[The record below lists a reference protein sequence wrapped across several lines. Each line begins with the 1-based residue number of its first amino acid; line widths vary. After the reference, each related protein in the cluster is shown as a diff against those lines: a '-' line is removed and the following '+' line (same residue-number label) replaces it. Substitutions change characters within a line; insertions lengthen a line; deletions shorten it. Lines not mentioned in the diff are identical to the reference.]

1 MARAAVKTRE
11 IETPT
16 DAFWPHQQES
26 VGFFTNRQCGFDN
39 SSPGTGKTAVQ
50 VRLYAQRAKPRGR
63 WLVVCPK
70 TLMVSAWGEDIER
83 FAPGLTVSFAYA
95 EQRKEAFEMA
105 TDVVVINIDGVKWLA
120 SKEGTK
126 YLKQFDHLTI
136 DEYTGF
142 KHATSQR
149 AKAMVKIRN
158 NFKYRYGMSG
168 TPNPNTVMEL
178 YNPALIIDNGARLGT
193 SYYRLRNVMQMPEQI
208 GPSPDHLKWTDKPGA
223 AQAVN
228 ELLGDITIRHVFQ
241 EVMTHVPANHKDVKR
256 FDLSP
261 KMRKIYDKMALEC
274 LVAFDEG
281 VVNAVHAASLR
292 TKLLQIACLSGNTPV
307 LCESGWRSLST
318 ITNERVWD
326 GKEWVQ
332 HDGLALKGIEQVIEC
347 FGVWMTPE
355 HLVLTTQGWQRGESC
370 ERFDRQPVRFPD
382 GYRTGRNDI
391 REHNAES
398 NVAMSVRLRDESG
411 TRKPISADETSL
423 SSTTLRMPARQQ
435 NTRDDQYPRFLQM
448 GRYVESLLKPNLQ
461 KLRKLWRAWN
471 NSVRTLA
478 QVVSS
483 ILGRHGIE
491 LQAGAF
497 IGAYQQQPRLQPGQL
512 PLGNCK
518 AASQQY
524 AQQYLDR
531 HPEGANDN
539 KASRRSLRDKTSNPA
554 RTTTP
559 LQLDGEVRFEPVY
572 DLVNCGPHHRFVV
585 KSKDGQ
591 ALIVHNSGAV
601 YDGGE
606 GSSYK
611 LVDTTRYELVVD
623 LIEEREHSVVFFNWK
638 HQRDYISAELTKRG
652 MTFALL
658 DGSVP
663 QRQRDAIVS
672 DYQAGKYKT
681 ILLHPRTGAHG
692 LTLTRGDTT
701 IFCSPIYEADLM
713 EQGLARIY
721 RGTQDKVTN
730 TIFIEAK
737 NTVEQLVYARLNT
750 KHAGMQ
756 DLLDQQ
762 AANSKK

>member
-26 VGFFTNRQCGFDN
+26 VGFFTNRQRGFDN

-193 SYYRLRNVMQMPEQI
+193 SYYRLRNVMQLPEQI

-292 TKLLQIACLSGNTPV
+292 TKLLQIA
-307 LCESGWRSLST
+307 
-318 ITNERVWD
+318 
-326 GKEWVQ
+326 
-332 HDGLALKGIEQVIEC
+332 
-347 FGVWMTPE
+347 
-355 HLVLTTQGWQRGESC
+355 
-370 ERFDRQPVRFPD
+370 
-382 GYRTGRNDI
+382 
-391 REHNAES
+391 
-398 NVAMSVRLRDESG
+398 
-411 TRKPISADETSL
+411 
-423 SSTTLRMPARQQ
+423 
-435 NTRDDQYPRFLQM
+435 
-448 GRYVESLLKPNLQ
+448 
-461 KLRKLWRAWN
+461 
-471 NSVRTLA
+471 
-478 QVVSS
+478 
-483 ILGRHGIE
+483 
-491 LQAGAF
+491 
-497 IGAYQQQPRLQPGQL
+497 
-512 PLGNCK
+512 
-518 AASQQY
+518 
-524 AQQYLDR
+524 
-531 HPEGANDN
+531 
-539 KASRRSLRDKTSNPA
+539 
-554 RTTTP
+554 
-559 LQLDGEVRFEPVY
+559 
-572 DLVNCGPHHRFVV
+572 
-585 KSKDGQ
+585 
-591 ALIVHNSGAV
+591 SGAV

-611 LVDTTRYELVVD
+611 LVDTTRYELIVD

-730 TIFIEAK
+730 TIFVEAK